1 MIKTMICV
9 DEGAFRSL
17 ASDTSMYQCV
27 VVIEVEC
34 DYLQLE
40 SAEVTYRLKSTR
52 RKQRKFRTIDA
63 AVNCASRLGWPN
75 VSIRHQSSMQVE

>member
-1 MIKTMICV
+1 MAKTMICV
-9 DEGAFRSL
+9 DEDVFRSL

-40 SAEVTYRLKSTR
+40 GAETTYRLKSTR
-52 RKQRKFRTIDA
+52 RKQRTFRTVDA
-63 AVNCASRLGWPN
+63 AVKCACRLGWPN
-75 VSIRHQSSMQVE
+75 VSIRHQPSMQVE